1 MIALSDVGAASGLA
15 LGLSN
20 VYNILGIIL
29 IIVNLGILIFNFIC
43 RMVDRLHDGH
53 LDSQERADTE
63 RELKELTDQIESLS
77 NTLEQSERTR
87 AEQDELNKT
96 KRGDQ

>member
-29 IIVNLGILIFNFIC
+29 IVVNLGILIFNFVC
-43 RMVDRLHDGH
+43 RMIDRLKDGR
-53 LDSQERADTE
+53 LSDQEKADSKAELEALQE
-63 RELKELTDQIESLS
+63 QIQSLS

-87 AEQDELNKT
+87 AEQDELNKA
-96 KRGDQ
+96 KKQ

>member
-29 IIVNLGILIFNFIC
+29 IVVNLGILIFNFVC
-43 RMVDRLHDGH
+43 RMVDRLKDGR
-53 LDSQERADTE
+53 LSDQEKADSKAELEALQE
-63 RELKELTDQIESLS
+63 QIQSLS

-87 AEQDELNKT
+87 AEQDELNKA
-96 KRGDQ
+96 KKQ